1 MRDEQPRAL
10 NPKRR
15 KIEMKEIT
23 PMLKTILATFALSG
37 LLLAQGPGPGPRPG
51 GQPPVPD
58 ALKTFLELT
67 DAQVQQLVELRR
79 SLPDTVKPFAEQIR
93 EKTQALR
100 EEMQKTNPD
109 PAVVGK
115 LMVETKAIREQIRAE
130 REKLNDQAKALLTDA
145 QKAKL
150 AQLEAAQKLAPAI
163 RQAIGFGLIDGP
175 AGAGAGRG
183 GRGPGMMA
191 PGGFGP
197 GEGAGPMGPGMGFM
211 GRRGARL

>member
-1 MRDEQPRAL
+1 
-10 NPKRR
+10 
-15 KIEMKEIT
+15 
-23 PMLKTILATFALSG
+23 MLKTILATFALSG
-37 LLLAQGPGPGPRPG
+37 LLLAQGPGQGPRAG
-51 GQPPVPD
+51 GQPPAPD

-93 EKTQALR
+93 EKNQALR

-115 LMVETKAIREQIRAE
+115 LMVEMKAIREQIHAE
-130 REKLNDQAKALLTDA
+130 HAKLNDQAKALLTDA

-150 AQLEAAQKLAPAI
+150 AELEAAQKLAPAI
-163 RQAIGFGLIDGP
+163 RQAVGFGLIDGLT
-175 AGAGAGRG
+175 GAGR
-183 GRGPGMMA
+183 RGPGAGMMA

-211 GRRGARL
+211 GRRGARF